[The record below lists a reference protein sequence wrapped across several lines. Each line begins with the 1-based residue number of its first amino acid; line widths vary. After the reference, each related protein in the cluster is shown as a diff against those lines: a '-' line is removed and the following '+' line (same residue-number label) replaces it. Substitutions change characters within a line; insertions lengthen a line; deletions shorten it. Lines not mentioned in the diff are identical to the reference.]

1 VLGYGKTN
9 YMEPGLHPEFSSGE
23 ADPETINNLS
33 LILTAV
39 L

>member
-1 VLGYGKTN
+1 VLGYGKTD
-9 YMEPGLHPEFSSGE
+9 YVEPGMHPEFFIGG

-39 L
+39 